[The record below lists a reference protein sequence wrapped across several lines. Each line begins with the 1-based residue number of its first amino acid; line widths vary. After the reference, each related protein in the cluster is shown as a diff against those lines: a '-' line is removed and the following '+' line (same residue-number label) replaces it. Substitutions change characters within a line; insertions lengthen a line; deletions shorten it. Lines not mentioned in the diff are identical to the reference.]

1 MNSNALGRNLS
12 IYLDLL
18 RLVAALAVFLAHS
31 NDFLLHLDKPGL
43 SFLLG
48 QGGPAVA
55 IFFVLSGFMMSYVTS
70 VKEKDAHAYVSARLA
85 RLYSV
90 VLLAIA
96 VTYIVDALGVSM
108 HLEYYKGDFKT
119 AALFHPASWDALLR
133 YLTFTNQL
141 WFTHAVFGS
150 NEPYWSLEFE
160 VPYYVLFGLVIFL
173 PRKWGYI
180 AAIVWAAI
188 CGPKIVMYLP
198 VWLCGV
204 ALHRLIASDRKPFSA
219 VGAGLLLAATPVL
232 YLLNARYLY
241 PHATSMFSTS
251 TVFQEAFNF
260 VFFNI
265 VGAICA
271 LNILAYHDLA
281 GEKKIWNPAV
291 SRSVRWLAGASFTL
305 YLVHLPIIVFF
316 SSFTVSLQR
325 PLVSGIYF
333 CLLTLVIVLLLA
345 ECGERRKAAY
355 AAVVRRLIPR
365 WHSQVQGEVSEICR
379 KPRSDLSNT

>member
-31 NDFLLHLDKPGL
+31 NDFLLHLDRPGL

-96 VTYIVDALGVSM
+96 VTYIVDALGVLM
-108 HLEYYKGDFKT
+108 HLDYYKGDFKT
-119 AALFHPASWDALLR
+119 AALVHPASWDALLR

-150 NEPYWSLEFE
+150 NEPYWSLGFE
-160 VPYYVLFGLVIFL
+160 VPYYVVFGLIIFL
-173 PRKWGYI
+173 PPKWSYI
-180 AAIVWAAI
+180 ASIAWAAI

-219 VGAGLLLAATPVL
+219 VGASLLLAATPVL
-232 YLLNARYLY
+232 YVLNARYLY

-316 SSFTVSLQR
+316 SSFTVWLQR
-325 PLVSGIYF
+325 PLVSGICF

-365 WHSQVQGEVSEICR
+365 
-379 KPRSDLSNT
+379 KRS